1 MDMSWRSF
9 HRASSIGG
17 SDSTVS
23 DYEQLPPYKCYQR
36 FQHFPLESAG
46 EAGVDFTQL
55 LARRRSSRIFGRLA
69 SFAILSHILEAS
81 LKERE
86 DGSRIY
92 PSAGG
97 CYPTE
102 AYLSLPY
109 DLEPLPRGRYH
120 FCHFTNSLEFLGGE
134 CPSAEI
140 ASALRPSFDIAKAI
154 VVVITALMAR
164 SEQKYSARAYRY
176 ALLEAGHICQALY
189 FATASVEGSCCAIGG
204 FIDKEVESIMYLRSD
219 FEVPLYAA
227 AIGQ

>member
-1 MDMSWRSF
+1 MSWRSF
-9 HRASSIGG
+9 HLTSSIGE
-17 SDSTVS
+17 SDSAVS

-36 FQHFPLESAG
+36 FRHFPLVSTGDERA
-46 EAGVDFTQL
+46 DFNQL
-55 LARRRSSRIFGRLA
+55 VAQRRSSRIFDRLA
-69 SFAILSHILEAS
+69 SFATLSHILVDS
-81 LKERE
+81 LKERG

-102 AYLSLPY
+102 AYLLLPY

-120 FCHFTNSLEFLGGE
+120 FCHFTSSLEFLGEE
-134 CPSAEI
+134 CPSAEV
-140 ASALRPSFDIAKAI
+140 AAALRPTFDLANAI
-154 VVVITALMAR
+154 VVVITAIMAR
-164 SEQKYSARAYRY
+164 SEQKYGARAYRY

-189 FATASVEGSCCAIGG
+189 MATASAYGRCCAIGG
-204 FIDKEVESIMYLRSD
+204 FIDREVESILYLRSD